1 MASFLPRLC
10 KNAGESTAGKL
21 AYRVAGEMTLLLMF
35 YPLCSYTYNFVV
47 SGARDLDNKY
57 TTLTNAINAL
67 CGELS
72 KSSKSIL
79 DDIVRFESL
88 STTVSGGCRS
98 LQQAQLTLRDELKT
112 YFKRTIWWILEK
124 IGLYVGGSVTT
135 LTGVATVADT
145 VTDRKESYRMEV
157 WRRILNA
164 HHDIV
169 CAFAAMWESFYN
181 SLYLAKTVCAEPEE
195 LLPSLEGG
203 YGNKLRL

>member
-10 KNAGESTAGKL
+10 DEVGESAAGKL

-88 STTVSGGCRS
+88 ATTVSGGCRS